1 MIEGI
6 VVKTTNEKGQ
16 VVSAKVMNL
25 EYDSKK

>member
-6 VVKTTNEKGQ
+6 VLRTPDSKLSVKL
-16 VVSAKVMNL
+16 MNL